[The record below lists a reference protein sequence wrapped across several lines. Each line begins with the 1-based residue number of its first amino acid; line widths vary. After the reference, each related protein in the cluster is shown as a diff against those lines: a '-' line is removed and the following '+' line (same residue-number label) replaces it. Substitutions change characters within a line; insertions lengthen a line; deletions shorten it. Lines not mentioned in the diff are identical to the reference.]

1 MAQSATT
8 AKDHW
13 SSKAY
18 TEEVAPFVAELTT
31 EVVSLLDPQPT
42 DKILDVG
49 CGDGVLTARI
59 SRHCSSIHGIDSS
72 ENMLSSA
79 RAHNSTP
86 NTTYTH
92 LDATHLPNPTTS
104 TTLAPQTFTK
114 IFSNAALH
122 WILRVPPP
130 QRIEILKSLHNLL
143 VPSGTFAAEF
153 GAHGNCAEV
162 HTALIAALVHRG
174 VAVEVVREACPWWFP
189 TEEEVRKLWGEAGFV
204 VESLRTELRQ
214 TELPQGNIGGWVGL
228 FGNAFLELVHE
239 GEREGVVK
247 EVGSVLE
254 SVGRVGGGSGVFR
267 INYIRCR
274 ILARR
279 GV

>member
-1 MAQSATT
+1 MAST
-8 AKDHW
+8 APKTCYPAQEPTIQLQKPHTPT
-13 SSKAY
+13 STPPTSP
-18 TEEVAPFVAELTT
+18 T
-31 EVVSLLDPQPT
+31 PQPPPY
-42 DKILDVG
+42 
-49 CGDGVLTARI
+49 
-59 SRHCSSIHGIDSS
+59 SRHKPSQKSSPMPPSTG
-72 ENMLSSA
+72 SSA
-79 RAHNSTP
+79 SH
-86 NTTYTH
+86 
-92 LDATHLPNPTTS
+92 
-104 TTLAPQTFTK
+104 
-114 IFSNAALH
+114 
-122 WILRVPPP
+122 PP

-174 VAVEVVREACPWWFP
+174 VAVEVVREACLWWLP

-204 VESLRTELRQ
+204 VESLRVELRQ
-214 TELPQGNIGGWVGL
+214 TELPQGDIGGWVRL

-247 EVGSVLE
+247 EVMSVLE

>member
-1 MAQSATT
+1 MAQSTSTT
-8 AKDHW
+8 KDHW

-18 TEEVAPFVAELTT
+18 TKEVAPFVAELTT

-49 CGDGVLTARI
+49 CGDGVLTARL
-59 SRHCSSIHGIDSS
+59 SQRCSSIHGIDSS

-79 RAHNSTP
+79 RAHYSTP

-92 LDATHLPNPTTS
+92 LDATHLPLPTTS
-104 TTLAPQTFTK
+104 IILPPQTFTK

-122 WILRVPPP
+122 WILCVPPP
-130 QRIEILKSLHNLL
+130 QRIAILKSLHSLL

-153 GAHGNCAEV
+153 GAHGTCAEV
-162 HTALIAALVHRG
+162 HAALIAALVHRG

-189 TEEEVRKLWGEAGFV
+189 TGEEVRKLWSEAGFV
-204 VESLRTELRQ
+204 VENLQVKLRQ
-214 TELPQGNIGGWVGL
+214 TELPQGDVGGWVRL
-228 FGNAFLELVHE
+228 FGNKFLELVNE
-239 GEREGVVK
+239 GEREEVIREVV
-247 EVGSVLE
+247 SVLE
-254 SVGRVGGGSGVFR
+254 SVGRVGDGSGVFR